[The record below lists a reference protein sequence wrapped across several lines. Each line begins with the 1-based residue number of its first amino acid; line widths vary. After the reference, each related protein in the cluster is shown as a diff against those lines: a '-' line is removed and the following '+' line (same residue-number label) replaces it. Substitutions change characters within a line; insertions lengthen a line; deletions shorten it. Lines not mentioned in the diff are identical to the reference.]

1 MDIENNEILTWRSEI
16 QIDGHFLL
24 PDGVYPF
31 EVKDLIRGTHNGSEK
46 LPPCPKATI
55 KLEVEYNDTKVTLTD
70 DLFLIKRM
78 EWKLS
83 SFFRAIGQK
92 KQGERI
98 HMDWDKVIGS
108 TGRASITTHRFINAD
123 GREIEVNKVSKYLDK

>member
-1 MDIENNEILTWRSEI
+1 MDIEKDEVLSWESPI
-16 QIDGHFLL
+16 QIDGHILL
-24 PDGVYPF
+24 PDGVHPF
-31 EVKDLIRGTHNGSEK
+31 VVKDLIRGTHNGSEK

-55 KLEVEYNDTKVTLTD
+55 KLEVEYNDTKVTITD

-98 HMDWDKVIGS
+98 QMNWDTVIGS
-108 TGRASITTHRFINAD
+108 TGRASFSTHRFTNAD
-123 GREIEVNKVSKYLDK
+123 GREIEVNKVEKYLDK